1 MFFSLLPDIQYK
13 NTNSKE
19 YITVKNIFS
28 SYQINQDLARN
39 ENIFTKYIM
48 KPNTTIQ
55 DIAREY
61 YGDPFYDWIIILINN
76 IINPTFAIPLNYDQ
90 IILKIKKEGNGPF
103 DLAYHIDEN
112 GIKYYGNSK
121 NITLKETEYIPVTYL
136 EHENKI
142 NDENSTLYLPKKRYF
157 RSFIDDFKK
166 EMDKFS

>member
-1 MFFSLLPDIQYK
+1 MFFSLLPNIKYK
-13 NTNSKE
+13 SNNSKE
-19 YITVKNIFS
+19 YITVKNIFT

-76 IINPTFAIPLNYDQ
+76 IVNPTFTIPLDYDQ
-90 IILKIKKEGNGPF
+90 IILKIKKDRNDPF
-103 DLAYHIDEN
+103 DTIYCIDEN
-112 GIKYYGNSK
+112 GIKYYGDCK
-121 NITLKETEYIPVTYL
+121 NNKEVSYTPVTYL

-142 NDENSTLYLPKKRYF
+142 NEENSTLYLLKKRYF
-157 RSFIDDFKK
+157 RSFIDDFRK
-166 EMDKFS
+166 EMAKYS